1 MQSAATVWQEN
12 LSRRQWI
19 LVWRLVIC
27 VLGMLAG
34 TTFAAPMIEVN
45 TERLHL
51 DLPPYVDVF
60 EDKKG
65 DMTFDE
71 IKSEK
76 LSHQFAPSS
85 LTDLY
90 FGYTDSAYWLR
101 FEVDNQLDHDKA
113 FIFEVAPADV
123 ELVDFYALDSRLD
136 KTLFHKR
143 SGSAVAFKLRD
154 YDHPLNYFD
163 LTIPAHATYTYYVRL
178 ESHRAINAQLTLSA
192 LREHFRHS
200 GARDWW
206 QGFLFGALFLLA
218 VIHLGFAVVFRRKAF
233 VYCGLVLMSM
243 ILIQGSWNGYFLQ
256 FLDADIYLLERQLIL
271 SVYISAALGLL
282 FTRSYLDTHQR
293 YPRCHRV
300 LTALVG
306 IVLAGIPCS
315 WLFSSQ
321 TNVLL
326 MSLVTVP
333 ATLFVCGVAVYSF
346 LEGYRPARY
355 FLIAR
360 TATLFMILAAV
371 FSDRGLLPQGF
382 VSAWGLSAAMVF
394 EGVVFALAMVM
405 QQWQRRLI
413 ETPGQGLPVATE
425 SASAVPVSA
434 YCHELRT
441 PISGVMGMAE
451 LLLDTPLTDQQR
463 LQAETI
469 YTSGKAL
476 LGVVKKMS
484 DISALEG
491 GNLVLVETS
500 FEIIPVV
507 ESCIE
512 HARQF
517 AEQRNIELI
526 YQVDEALAGFVKG
539 DQEKLQQVLENLVSY
554 GVRHLES
561 GEILLTAKFQS
572 QDFVRFEVISGRNTS
587 VPEYAAAKALSS
599 HPTSADAMN
608 LALAKRFITLMG
620 GELEMQARTDGGC
633 RANFQVFLRRLRREH
648 ETGVQDYLVRGKRLL
663 VVDDNDTCCK
673 IVKQQAS
680 LWGMDVMVASS
691 GKEALALLRAQA
703 DLNRAFD
710 LMLADYDM
718 PGMNGLELV
727 EHISQER
734 DVLKAKKLLVLILTG
749 VSKMPWQL
757 MGGHKDIHR
766 VLYKPLSGKHLKQ
779 ALIEAL
785 QQAAGKTV

>member
-1 MQSAATVWQEN
+1 V
-12 LSRRQWI
+12 
-19 LVWRLVIC
+19 
-27 VLGMLAG
+27 
-34 TTFAAPMIEVN
+34 IEVN

-65 DMTFDE
+65 DMGFE
-71 IKSEK
+71 EVKSEK

-101 FEVDNQLDHDKA
+101 FEVENQLGHDKA
-113 FIFEVAPADV
+113 FIFEVAPADI
-123 ELVDFYALDSRLD
+123 ELVDLYALDSRLD

-143 SGSAVAFKLRD
+143 SGSAVDFSLRD

-163 LTIPAHATYTYYVRL
+163 LTIPAQTTYTYYVRL
-178 ESHRAINAQLTLSA
+178 ESHRTINAQLTLST

-200 GARDWW
+200 GSRDWW
-206 QGFLFGALFLLA
+206 QGFLFGALFFLA
-218 VIHLGFAVVFRRKAF
+218 VIHLGFAVVFRHKAF
-233 VYCGLVLMSM
+233 FYCGLVLVSM
-243 ILIQGSWNGYFLQ
+243 IFVQGSWNGYFLQ
-256 FLDADIYLLERQLIL
+256 FLNADSRLLERQLIL

-321 TNVLL
+321 TNVSL

-346 LEGYRPARY
+346 LDGYRPARY

-394 EGVVFALAMVM
+394 EGVVFALAMVR
-405 QQWQRRLI
+405 QQWQHRPVEASRQ
-413 ETPGQGLPVATE
+413 ELPVATG
-425 SASAVPVSA
+425 ATTAVPILA

-441 PISGVMGMAE
+441 PVSGVMGMAE

-469 YTSGKAL
+469 YGSGQAL
-476 LGVVKKMS
+476 LEVVKKMS
-484 DISALEG
+484 DMAALES
-491 GNLVLVETS
+491 GNLALVESS
-500 FEIIPVV
+500 FEIIPMV

-512 HARQF
+512 HARQL

-526 YQVDEALAGFVKG
+526 YQVDETLAGFVKG
-539 DQEKLQQVLENLVSY
+539 DEEKLQQVLESLVNY

-561 GEILLTAKFQS
+561 GEILLTAKVQS
-572 QDFVRFEVISGRNTS
+572 QDFVRFEVISGRNTF
-587 VPEYAAAKALSS
+587 VQAYAPAQATAPL
-599 HPTSADAMN
+599 PTSADTMN
-608 LALAKRFITLMG
+608 LALAKRFIDLMG
-620 GELEMQARTDGGC
+620 GELVMQSRADGGYQ
-633 RANFQVFLRRLRREH
+633 ANFQVFLRRLRREH
-648 ETGVQDYLVRGKRLL
+648 ETGTQDYLLRGKRLL

-673 IVKQQAS
+673 IVRQQAS
-680 LWGMDVMVASS
+680 LWGMDVTVASS
-691 GKEALALLRAQA
+691 GKEALALLRTQA
-703 DLNRAFD
+703 GLNRAFD

-727 EHISQER
+727 EKIGQEL
-734 DVLKAKKLLVLILTG
+734 DALKAQKLLVLILTG
-749 VSKMPWQL
+749 VSKMPGSL
-757 MGGHKDIHR
+757 MDGHRGIHR

-785 QQAAGKTV
+785 QQPTGKSE